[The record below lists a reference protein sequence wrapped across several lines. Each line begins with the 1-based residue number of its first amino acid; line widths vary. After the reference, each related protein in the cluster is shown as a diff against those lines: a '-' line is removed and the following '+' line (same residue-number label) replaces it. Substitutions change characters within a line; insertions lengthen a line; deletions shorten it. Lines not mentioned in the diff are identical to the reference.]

1 MEISLVLLESKGFGG
16 SIISSLRSSNKEKKR
31 KKNKLG
37 DWLYPNSLV
46 PVHKEAPRP
55 EYKINGKK
63 TALVEIRKDV

>member
-1 MEISLVLLESKGFGG
+1 MDECRDGDLP
-16 SIISSLRSSNKEKKR
+16 SI
-31 KKNKLG
+31 G